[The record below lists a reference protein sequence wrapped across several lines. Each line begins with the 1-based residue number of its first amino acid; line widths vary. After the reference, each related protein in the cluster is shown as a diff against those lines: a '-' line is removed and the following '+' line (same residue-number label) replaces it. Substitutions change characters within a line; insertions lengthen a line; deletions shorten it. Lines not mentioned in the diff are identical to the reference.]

1 MIDFSIITVN
11 YNGVE
16 GLGKTIQSVVR
27 QNYSNYEYIV
37 IDGGS
42 TDGSK
47 QLIEQ
52 NRKNITFWCSEPD
65 SGIYNAMNKGIPHA
79 TGEYILFLNGGDVFH
94 SDTVL
99 SEVKSH
105 LDGTDI
111 ISGYALINNR
121 KYLNIHE
128 ENVLIMLLHSTFS
141 HQATFIRRELFDNYK
156 YDEHLKIVSDWE
168 AWVDWVIMGNRTYK
182 YINTIVSDYDLS
194 GISSDDNNLQ
204 NILDERRYVLSSR
217 LPEKVLDNLMKC
229 NDFYLK
235 THYKYID
242 SNPYLKQLA
251 YAILKSI
258 AFFGKLINK
267 KSIS

>member
-1 MIDFSIITVN
+1 
-11 YNGVE
+11 
-16 GLGKTIQSVVR
+16 
-27 QNYSNYEYIV
+27 
-37 IDGGS
+37 
-42 TDGSK
+42 
-47 QLIEQ
+47 
-52 NRKNITFWCSEPD
+52 
-65 SGIYNAMNKGIPHA
+65 MNKGISHA
-79 TGEYILFLNGGDVFH
+79 TGDYLLFLNGGDVFH
-94 SDTVL
+94 SYTVL

-111 ISGYALINNR
+111 ISGYALKDNHT
-121 KYLNIHE
+121 YLNIHE
-128 ENVLIMLLHSTFS
+128 ENVLMMLLHSTFS

-168 AWVDWVIMGNRTYK
+168 AWIDWIIIRNHTYK
-182 YINTIVSDYDLS
+182 YIDTIVSDYDFS
-194 GISSDDNNLQ
+194 GISSDSSNWGE
-204 NILDERRYVLSSR
+204 ILSERQYVLSSHF
-217 LPEKVLDNLMKC
+217 PAKVVDNLMKC